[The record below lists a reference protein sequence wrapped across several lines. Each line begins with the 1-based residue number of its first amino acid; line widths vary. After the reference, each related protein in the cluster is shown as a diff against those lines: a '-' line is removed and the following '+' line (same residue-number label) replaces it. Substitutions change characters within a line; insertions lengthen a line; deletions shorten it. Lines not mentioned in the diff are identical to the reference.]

1 MILTSDDVGV
11 KCVANQS
18 LLGCC
23 VWLHGT
29 HHSRGDFFMIN
40 SKDLKDTFRLVRPW
54 KYNYKDDEWTRGW
67 NECIKQLRKNEN
79 KLIRTIKSIEEE
91 WDKLESQNNDL

>member
-1 MILTSDDVGV
+1 MCSKPVPFGV
-11 KCVANQS
+11 LCLATRHTPLQ
-18 LLGCC
+18 
-23 VWLHGT
+23 
-29 HHSRGDFFMIN
+29 RGFFMIN

-91 WDKLESQNNDL
+91 WDKLESQNNDLK